1 MKKLLAWMLCLML
14 LTAAAM
20 AEGAEIVIP
29 DVTVKHFDI
38 PETEG
43 LAFVRG
49 MKIAWNLGNT
59 FDAIHDGFTGNE
71 LDIEKYWCQVKTTRE
86 MIQAVHQGGFQTIRI
101 PVSWHN
107 HVDADFRISEPWLNR
122 VQEVV
127 DWAIEEGMYV
137 ILNIH
142 HDEEQFNPAGEKM
155 AGSEQYVTAIWTQLA
170 ERFRDYDDHLIFE
183 SMNEPRMTNSQYE
196 WWLDWNNPECREAAL
211 NVVRLNQ
218 LFVDTVRASGGNNAT
233 RYLMVPGYDASP
245 ASVLNES
252 FTLPEDTAEGRLIVS
267 VHAYTPYD
275 FALNLSGTADFS
287 LKNYQQT
294 GEIGNFMNELYK
306 KYVSNGIPVVIGE
319 FGALDKKG
327 NLQARVDFTA
337 YYVASATARGMTVGL
352 WDNHAV
358 NSNGENFGMLN
369 RRACTWYFPD
379 ILEAMMRYA
388 PQQAAE

>member
-1 MKKLLAWMLCLML
+1 MKKLLAAMLCLML
-14 LTAAAM
+14 LMTAAL

-59 FDAIHDGFTGNE
+59 FDATHDGFTGNE
-71 LDIEKYWCQVKTTRE
+71 LEIEKYWCQVYTTRE
-86 MIQAVHQGGFQTIRI
+86 MIQAVHQGGFETIRI

-127 DWAIEEGMYV
+127 DWAIEEGMHV

-142 HDEEQFNPAGEKM
+142 HDEAQFSPATEHL
-155 AGSEQYVTAIWTQLA
+155 ADSERYIVAIWTQLA
-170 ERFRDYDDHLIFE
+170 ERFRDYDNHLIFE
-183 SMNEPRMTNSQYE
+183 SMNEPRMLNSQYE
-196 WWLDWNNPECREAAL
+196 WWLDLNNPVCQEAAA
-211 NVVRLNQ
+211 NVSHLNQ

-233 RYLMVPGYDASP
+233 RFLMVPGYDASP
-245 ASVLNES
+245 AGALNDYFVLP
-252 FTLPEDTAEGRLIVS
+252 TDTAEDRLIVS

-275 FALNLSGTADFS
+275 FALNLQGTADFS
-287 LKNYQQT
+287 VKAFKQT
-294 GEIGNFMNELYK
+294 SEIATFMNDLYR
-306 KYVSNGIPVVIGE
+306 KYVSNGIPVMIGE

-337 YYVASATARGMTVGL
+337 YYVASATARGMSVGL

-358 NSNGENFGMLN
+358 NSSGENFGMLN
-369 RRACTWYFPD
+369 RRSCTWYFPD

-388 PQQAAE
+388 PQPAAE